1 MEPFLCPVQTAPMSK
16 QSEFH
21 YTYCVSHSISL
32 YLYAPYPSP
41 YFFLSLHLC
50 LAVHLLVFSV
60 FVCLSLRFPPPPPPQ
75 VSACMSIHL
84 SFSLHPSCC
93 VPIYFIFFSDP
104 ISLFLTALPLPLS
117 LRKAIENLTA
127 WDRRKMISLL
137 ESSFIEW

>member
-60 FVCLSLRFPPPPPPQ
+60 FVCLSLRSPPSPQ

-117 LRKAIENLTA
+117 LRKTIENLTA